1 MNRAQRAPY
10 AQCSMPRICRR
21 SPAGRIALASRS
33 PRGVHNGEGLDH
45 RHRLSSAS
53 EAPPPTIK
61 AMTRLRQR
69 LSHLWANKGEA
80 VGTVLELTVKGLE
93 LSKDAITAAAPVPG
107 LGPALDIAIK
117 LLKKVQVCAN
127 RYPCMFFRVDW
138 EPISSQDSRSNC
150 EDLRALCAEMEA
162 LAGTLETLSRT
173 IEAGLDQ
180 YPVGSPERYRTKEEV
195 FGSSKLLE
203 RVKRL
208 ERCGANIHCSH
219 SMKMLI

>member
-1 MNRAQRAPY
+1 
-10 AQCSMPRICRR
+10 
-21 SPAGRIALASRS
+21 
-33 PRGVHNGEGLDH
+33 
-45 RHRLSSAS
+45 
-53 EAPPPTIK
+53 
-61 AMTRLRQR
+61 MTRLRQR

-80 VGTVLELTVKGLE
+80 IGTVLELTVKGLE
-93 LSKDAITAAAPVPG
+93 VSKDAITAAAPVPG

-138 EPISSQDSRSNC
+138 ETISSQDSRSNC

-208 ERCGANIHCSH
+208 ERCATNLGLSNST
-219 SMKMLI
+219 MTLIWYIVSYIPCTRTRIPSRRGPSLAGSCIAVAMQRQ